1 MKLVCYSPEHKDI
14 WNDFIHKSKNG
25 FFMFDRNYMDYHADR
40 FCDHSLMAY
49 SDEGKLLAVLPAN
62 SRDGILYSHQGLTFG
77 GFVTDVAMKTALMLE
92 LFDALMEYLKENNFT
107 KLIYKAIPHIYHKY
121 PAEEDLYA
129 LFRQKAQ
136 LYRVDVSTS
145 ILLAEKIPFA
155 ELRKRGAK
163 KAEKN
168 SVTFQQSQ
176 NWTEFM
182 NMLSGVLQERHDT
195 RPVHSI
201 AEMELLSN
209 RFPENIQLYTAENES
224 GILAGV
230 VTFIYDNLVHAQ
242 YIAASQGGREV
253 GALDGLFS
261 DLINHKFAHKKY
273 FDFGISTEEAGTHLN
288 EGLIGQKEG
297 FGGRGIVHQF
307 YEIAVQDHA

>member
-1 MKLVCYSPEHKDI
+1 MKLVCYSPEHKTI
-14 WNDFIHKSKNG
+14 WNDFVKRSKNG
-25 FFMFDRNYMDYHADR
+25 LFMFDRNYMDYHADR
-40 FCDHSLMAY
+40 FSDHSLMAY
-49 SDEGKLLAVLPAN
+49 NDDGKLLAILPAN
-62 SRDGILYSHQGLTFG
+62 TRDGVLYSHQGLTFG
-77 GFVTDVAMKTALMLE
+77 GFITDSGMKSAAMIE
-92 LFDALMEYLKENNFT
+92 LFEALIAYLKTNNFT
-107 KLIYKAIPHIYHKY
+107 KLIYKAIPHIYHKH

-129 LFRQKAQ
+129 LFRQRAQ
-136 LYRVDVSTS
+136 LYRVDISTS
-145 ILLAEKIPFA
+145 ISLADRIPFA

-168 SVTFQQSQ
+168 GVTFQQSK
-176 NWTEFM
+176 NWEGFM
-182 NMLSGVLQERHDT
+182 SMLSGVLQERHDA
-195 RPVHSI
+195 RPVHSA
-201 AEMELLSN
+201 AEMELLSG

-230 VTFIYDNLVHAQ
+230 VAFIYDQLVHAQ
-242 YIAASQGGREV
+242 YIAASPVGREV

-261 DLINHKFAHKKY
+261 NLINNQFADKKY

-307 YEIAVQDHA
+307 YEIVIQNHE